1 MSRANL
7 SIIGLY
13 TARPDLLDDM
23 HLPSQIDREQVEDAI
38 LLECAELEMVYT
50 NPDFMKRAIKSWS
63 HHRVGAWEKMY
74 ETTQYEYDPLWNKD
88 ATITDT
94 ETVERKQSIDGTT
107 SGSTTSDT
115 SGTTSG
121 TNSQTKS
128 RTSTG
133 SRTGSQTHE
142 VTGFNDNTLAVDSKD
157 STTASDQLTDSG
169 TDSGTDSSTTS
180 EEREDSHSETRSE
193 DLGETVT
200 RTHTHRET
208 GNIGVTSTMQLIK
221 EQRDIV
227 DFDVVQK
234 IADEFKHKFCILVY

>member
-13 TARPDLLDDM
+13 TARPDLLDDL

-38 LLECAELEMVYT
+38 LLDCAELELVYT
-50 NPDFMKRAIKSWS
+50 NPDFMKRAIKAWS
-63 HHRVGAWEKMY
+63 HHRVDAWEKMY
-74 ETTQYEYDPLWNKD
+74 ETTQYEYNPLWNKD
-88 ATITDT
+88 ATITDS
-94 ETVERKQSIDGTT
+94 ETVEREQSIDGTA
-107 SGSTTSDT
+107 SGSATSD
-115 SGTTSG
+115 TSG

-133 SRTGSQTHE
+133 SRTGAQTHE
-142 VTGFNDNTLAVDSKD
+142 VTGFNDNTLTVDSKD

-169 TDSGTDSSTTS
+169 TDSGTTS
-180 EEREDSHSETRSE
+180 EEREDSHSETHSE
-193 DLGETVT
+193 DLGESIT
-200 RTHTHRET
+200 RTRTHRET
-208 GNIGVTSTMQLIK
+208 GNIGVTSTMQLIR
-221 EQRDIV
+221 EQREIV

>member
-13 TARPDLLDDM
+13 TARPDLLDDL
-23 HLPSQIDREQVEDAI
+23 HLPAQIDREQVEDAI
-38 LLECAELEMVYT
+38 LLDCAELELVYT
-50 NPDFMKRAIKSWS
+50 NPDFMKRAIKAWS
-63 HHRVGAWEKMY
+63 HHRVDAWEKMY

-94 ETVERKQSIDGTT
+94 ESVERKQSIDGTT
-107 SGSTTSDT
+107 SGTASSD
-115 SGTTSG
+115 TSG

-169 TDSGTDSSTTS
+169 TDSGTTS

-208 GNIGVTSTMQLIK
+208 GNIGVTSTMQLIR

-227 DFDVVQK
+227 NYDVVQM